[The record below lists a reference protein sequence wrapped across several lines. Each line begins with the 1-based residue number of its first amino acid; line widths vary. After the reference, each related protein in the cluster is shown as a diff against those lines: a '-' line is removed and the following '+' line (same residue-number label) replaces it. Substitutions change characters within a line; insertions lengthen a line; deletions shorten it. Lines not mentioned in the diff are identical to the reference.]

1 MRFAEPFKISDNLS
15 PEDKLEAER
24 NMFKELTQVCL
35 WGNSTDLSLLINM
48 TEEQIKSLQST
59 GGDHLAATEKN
70 ILGNHLGELWETA
83 KEVRSKTGG
92 RIDFVLDNAGFE
104 LYCDCVY
111 GQYPRLN
118 LSTTTHRPTADFL
131 LQSGLATQIRFHGK
145 RFAWFVSDVTRK
157 DWEWLLNTMVY
168 GQLFPNATDV
178 ELESL
183 RRLGQRWKVI
193 AHFPNAHASR

>member
-70 ILGNHLGELWETA
+70 ILGNHLGELWEAA

-111 GQYPRLN
+111 GQYSRLN
-118 LSTTTHRPTADFL
+118 L
-131 LQSGLATQIRFHGK
+131 
-145 RFAWFVSDVTRK
+145 
-157 DWEWLLNTMVY
+157 
-168 GQLFPNATDV
+168 
-178 ELESL
+178 
-183 RRLGQRWKVI
+183 
-193 AHFPNAHASR
+193 